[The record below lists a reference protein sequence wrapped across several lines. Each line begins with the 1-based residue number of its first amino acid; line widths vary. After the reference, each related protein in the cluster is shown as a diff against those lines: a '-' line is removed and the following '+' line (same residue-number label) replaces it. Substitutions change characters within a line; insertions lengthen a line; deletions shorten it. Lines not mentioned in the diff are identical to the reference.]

1 MCARFVCQIIGSDV
15 GSDVGSAVGQLW
27 VNCGSAV
34 GGSLL
39 AHSAYR
45 SATAHDMEEILN
57 PLLCK
62 ASLAKLPLY

>member
-1 MCARFVCQIIGSDV
+1 MLINVCFLMCARFVCQIIGSDV

-45 SATAHDMEEILN
+45 GCVYTTI
-57 PLLCK
+57 
-62 ASLAKLPLY
+62 